1 MGSSSNPPIF
11 VITVNS
17 TDASWFYCSEADHC
31 QNGMV
36 FAINPTVH
44 PSRLELIQSDQTI
57 AQFMSSAGNAGASVS
72 PTGGPTGG
80 TMMAGGSSSASMM
93 SSTESSTSSST
104 EMSTMS
110 PMSTME
116 SSMPALTSS
125 EMAAGTTS
133 GAVSSPTNV
142 STSGSNI
149 NAVSAVGLVA
159 CFCGLFGMIL
169 RPVF

>member
-1 MGSSSNPPIF
+1 MGSSSNPPMF

-36 FAINPTVH
+36 FAINPTVC
-44 PSRLELIQSDQTI
+44 PSTLKLMQSEQTV
-57 AQFMSSAGNAGASVS
+57 AQFMSAAGNAGASVS

-80 TMMAGGSSSASMM
+80 TMAAGSSSASMM

-104 EMSTMS
+104 EMSTM
-110 PMSTME
+110 E
-116 SSMPALTSS
+116 SSTPALTSS
-125 EMAAGTTS
+125 EIVAGTTS
-133 GAVSSPTNV
+133 GAVSSPTKV
-142 STSGSNI
+142 STSDSKVNV
-149 NAVSAVGLVA
+149 VSAVGLLT
-159 CFCGLFGMIL
+159 CFFGLFGIF